1 MKKSNIIKLVLVS
14 ATLAACNHP
23 KTQRDQRVYMRSD
36 TTANYTQTH
45 GNGSHYGGF
54 YVFRPYGLFM
64 GNGYYRAGYY
74 SGGIHEG
81 SNIGSSSFKS
91 ATVRGGFGGSA
102 FHVSS

>member
-14 ATLAACNHP
+14 ATLAACNNH
-23 KTQRDQRVYMRSD
+23 KTERNQKVYMRSD
-36 TTANYTQTH
+36 STAAYTQTH

-54 YVFRPYGLFM
+54 FVFRPYGIFSPY
-64 GNGYYRAGYY
+64 GYQRAGYY

-81 SNIGSSSFKS
+81 SNIGASGFKS
-91 ATVRGGFGGSA
+91 ATIRGGFGSST